1 MREFLQLSI
10 KLLIFTLAAG
20 LLLALT
26 NAVTSGPIAEQQAQ
40 QENASRYAVMPDADE
55 FEPITDTIDISSTPA
70 LSAVYRAS
78 KGGKDIGYTM
88 NLAPSGYKDVIGMT
102 VGVSSEGA
110 ITGVTIDSQNE
121 TQGVGSK
128 ITEADFLGQFKG
140 KAASQSGITSEIDTI
155 TGATVSSSTVINAV
169 GQAAQVS
176 EQVLG
181 ITPNAAMPMDA
192 ADEYRVNTLPGAK
205 GFESIDLLSFL
216 GDYGDIRGIKAA
228 YDGSELIGYSFDL
241 SAKGFGGPIN
251 MTLGISTVDGCVTG
265 LEIAPTNESPE
276 YGRRA
281 ELPEY
286 YGQYAGISVDKPV
299 SEQVDSLTGA
309 TGTSDT
315 IEASVAQA
323 VSFYN
328 QYLKNMGQDEQTG
341 ESQAEQT
348 QPEAQ
353 SAIDTAE
360 ELIDI
365 TDRMQ
370 GREAD
375 FAAIVSVKEAHAGG
389 YAVGYRFTTSSTDGY
404 NKDVPLELEIDVIEG
419 KIARI
424 AAKSSGETQGIGSL
438 ALEDDYLSSF
448 VGAAI
453 SDVSSVDTL
462 SGATMTSSAV
472 KLSVDT
478 CAAFY
483 EAYIS
488 GEEAAA

>member
-88 NLAPSGYKDVIGMT
+88 NLAPAGYKDVIGMT
-102 VGVSSEGA
+102 VGISADGA

-128 ITEADFLGQFKG
+128 ITEADFLGQFTG
-140 KAASQSGITSEIDTI
+140 KAASQSGITNEIDTI

-181 ITPNAAMPMDA
+181 IAPNASMPMDA
-192 ADEYRVNTLPGAK
+192 ADEYRVKTLPGAK

-241 SAKGFGGPIN
+241 SAKGYGGPIN

-323 VSFYN
+323 VAFYN
-328 QYLKNMGQDEQTG
+328 QYLKGMGQDEQGG
-341 ESQAEQT
+341 EGQAE

-419 KIARI
+419 KVARI
-424 AAKSSGETQGIGSL
+424 AVKGSGETQGIGSL
-438 ALEDDYLSSF
+438 ALEDDYLGSF

-453 SDVSSVDTL
+453 SNVSGVDTL
-462 SGATMTSSAV
+462 SGATFTSGAV
-472 KLSVDT
+472 KLSVDA